1 MQILPAQQNV
11 TNVTAYASSASP
23 NELEQDQARA
33 DIPPVQESEKSAG
46 GQNQQFFPVPA
57 QGSGATADDTQSL
70 ATSNSS
76 KANDGQ
82 AKDAR
87 GETKSAPESKS
98 ETIQGLSEEDQIVID
113 QLKARDREVRV
124 HEAAHA
130 AVGGR
135 YAGGP
140 SLQYARGPDGRNY
153 AVGGEVSISTSAV
166 AGDPQA
172 TIEKARVIRAAAL
185 APAEPSTQDRRVASE
200 AAQMEIKA
208 QAELRAVQSENAEQ
222 EEARKAGEQEKPRAE
237 EAEEQTEAV
246 QEAPEP
252 VVAPAVVQTQG
263 ADQTEA
269 DSEDDAVV
277 KEERP
282 ANAREQLEK
291 ILLGSTGLIQQANQL
306 GLVDPQ
312 NPYGKSGF
320 LDVIA

>member
-23 NELEQDQARA
+23 NALEQDQLRA
-33 DIPPVQESEKSAG
+33 DIPPIEQSEKNAG
-46 GQNQQFFPVPA
+46 GQNQQFFPVPE
-57 QGSGATADDTQSL
+57 QSSGTPAGDNQSL
-70 ATSNSS
+70 ETTSSNQ
-76 KANDGQ
+76 ANDAQTQDSG
-82 AKDAR
+82 R
-87 GETKSAPESKS
+87 ETEQTPQSRSATNQE
-98 ETIQGLSEEDQIVID
+98 ISEEDQVVLD

-135 YAGGP
+135 YAGSP

-153 AVGGEVSISTSAV
+153 AVGGEVSISTSPV

-185 APAEPSTQDRRVASE
+185 APAEPSSQDRRVAAE
-200 AAQMEIKA
+200 AAQMEIEA
-208 QAELRAVQSENAEQ
+208 QAELRAMQSENTEQ
-222 EEARKAGEQEKPRAE
+222 EEARKAEQEKPRAE
-237 EAEEQTEAV
+237 ANVEETETE

-252 VVAPAVVQTQG
+252 VVVPVVQTQG
-263 ADQTEA
+263 TDQAEA
-269 DSEDDAVV
+269 DSETDAAVQ
-277 KEERP
+277 EEQP
-282 ANAREQLEK
+282 ANAREELEK